1 MRAPLRSAFRYWELR
16 RIWYNVALAAA
27 AFFGYFTDTALS
39 YAVDDREY
47 LGGSKIV
54 ALFLFSA
61 VGANLCYSFAY
72 AFEFWFGRND
82 TESRWLRCGRTR
94 AFVSGVILGIVL
106 AFVGGRC
113 IGDMQFDYRGRRHYR
128 LTTAASGPRDSAL
141 FA

>member
-1 MRAPLRSAFRYWELR
+1 MRPPLRLAFRYWELR

-39 YAVDDREY
+39 YAVDDRQY
-47 LGGSKIV
+47 LSGPKIM

-72 AFEFWFGRND
+72 VFEFWFGGDDSR
-82 TESRWLRCGRTR
+82 SRWFRCGRTP
-94 AFVSGVILGIVL
+94 AFVSGMILGVVL

-113 IGDMQFDYRGRRHYR
+113 IGDMQFTYRGR
-128 LTTAASGPRDSAL
+128 
-141 FA
+141 